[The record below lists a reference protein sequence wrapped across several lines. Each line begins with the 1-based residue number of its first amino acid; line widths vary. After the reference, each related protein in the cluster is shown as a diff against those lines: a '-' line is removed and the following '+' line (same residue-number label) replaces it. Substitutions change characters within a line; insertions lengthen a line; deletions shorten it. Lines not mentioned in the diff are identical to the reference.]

1 MSHSN
6 TSFLY
11 IIIILLIIIIMIKIG
26 LNGWQR
32 GNVGCLFLSTAAA
45 VLIKEVQRCWEGRS
59 AAVHCSVAWS
69 SVVQLSVVVCDAECV
84 ALWLSV

>member
-11 IIIILLIIIIMIKIG
+11 IIIIILLLLIIIMIMIG

-32 GNVGCLFLSTAAA
+32 GNVGCLFLPTAAA

-69 SVVQLSVVVCDAECV
+69 SVVQFSAVCSSV
-84 ALWLSV
+84 

>member
-1 MSHSN
+1 M
-6 TSFLY
+6 
-11 IIIILLIIIIMIKIG
+11 IG

-59 AAVHCSVAWS
+59 ASVHCSVVWS
-69 SVVQLSVVVCDAECV
+69 SVVLLRRRCDGYWSDSERMLQVMLVLLEAGLV
-84 ALWLSV
+84 SD

>member
-11 IIIILLIIIIMIKIG
+11 IIMIIIIIMIMIG

-59 AAVHCSVAWS
+59 SSVHCSVAWS
-69 SVVQLSVVVCDAECV
+69 SVVQFSAVCSSV
-84 ALWLSV
+84 